1 MDCSVSKCN
10 KLVGGAETNP
20 MNYNSYMDEKNG
32 PPPPNMTTNER
43 RVIVPAGTLGTICL
57 ASAHA
62 VNFRGL
68 QWRGR
73 PVPWHVGTLPRFLDF
88 RKMQTRESGNIPPDS
103 LATRQGM
110 ISNVTR
116 TLAHRSQKSHSQT

>member
-1 MDCSVSKCN
+1 MDCSGSKCN

-57 ASAHA
+57 ASAHVA
-62 VNFRGL
+62 TSQAL
-68 QWRGR
+68 QGRAR
-73 PVPWHVGTLPRFLDF
+73 PVPWNMETLPSFLVF
-88 RKMQTRESGNIPPDS
+88 REIQTRERCSS
-103 LATRQGM
+103 LQ
-110 ISNVTR
+110 
-116 TLAHRSQKSHSQT
+116 TL

>member
-62 VNFRGL
+62 VTFRGL

-73 PVPWHVGTLPRFLDF
+73 SVPWHVGILPRFLDF
-88 RKMQTRESGNIPPDS
+88 RKIRTRESGTS
-103 LATRQGM
+103 LLTLATKQGM

-116 TLAHRSQKSHSQT
+116 TLAHRSQKSHSET